1 MLKKQIDNIYFANLI
16 PIVKLQ
22 IIADNYKDIVSCRK
36 VKYICDFK
44 NEQEI
49 ILQEWLYYNNTYKS
63 NDERIVV
70 DTINNE
76 ILNSFKENKLHL
88 FQNVL
93 TRINFLIKYET
104 QLAFKQRKSFV
115 EDYDKMKN
123 YLFYSVIFIIIIST
137 FIVFY
142 IVIQVIRKDKQLT
155 VLNKRY
161 KID

>member
-22 IIADNYKDIVSCRK
+22 IIDDNYKDIVSCRK

-104 QLAFKQRKSFV
+104 QLAFKQRKI
-115 EDYDKMKN
+115 KN
-123 YLFYSVIFIIIIST
+123 
-137 FIVFY
+137 
-142 IVIQVIRKDKQLT
+142 
-155 VLNKRY
+155 N
-161 KID
+161 